1 MKILIIDGG
10 TKKDGFTSKALSI
23 ISSYLEGHGIEVKNI
38 RLHEADIKDCIGC
51 FNCLKTGFCVINDD
65 MAGIIDTMLGSDGF
79 VVGSPVRNGLVTA
92 CYKRFYERITYI
104 LGFTLLLE
112 NKYTLAISSVGYMG
126 GKRLGKRFLGLQDVF
141 NTILSDFI
149 FCKVGVPTR
158 IKPEDIRE
166 RIENGAK
173 KLISDINAHLK
184 RPMFNR
190 IQFAIDRMVMRKY
203 LFEKNREQYKNVIRC
218 WQEKGYM

>member
-1 MKILIIDGG
+1 MKILVIDGG
-10 TKKDGFTSKALSI
+10 TKKDGFTSKAMSI
-23 ISSYLEGHGIEVKNI
+23 VSSYLEGHGVKVKNI

-51 FNCLKTGFCVINDD
+51 FNCLKTGLCVIKDD
-65 MAGIIDTMLGSDGF
+65 MSGIIDTMLGSDGF

-112 NKYTLAISSVGYMG
+112 KKYTLAISSVGYMG
-126 GKRLGKRFLGLQDVF
+126 GKKIGKRFLGLQDVC
-141 NTILSDFI
+141 NTMLSDFI

-166 RIENGAK
+166 RLEDGAK
-173 KLISDINAHLK
+173 KLVSDINNNTE
-184 RPMFNR
+184 RPFFKS
-190 IQFAIDRMVMRKY
+190 ILFAIDRMFMKKY
-203 LFEKNREQYKNVIRC
+203 IFEKNPEQYKNVIRC
-218 WQEKGYM
+218 WQDKEYM